1 MNTRPAAGEQKDISL
16 FDEVYRLHNRPVYA
30 YLRGRCRETDAATD
44 LLQETFLRA
53 WRHLDEIR
61 RIPGGSR
68 LYWLLAVARNVAN
81 DHYRRQAVRR
91 PFAYPLPETLPSG
104 DRAHDPVASAENA
117 STASE
122 VEQALAALPED
133 LRVVVS
139 LRYLGDLN
147 SAEIAQALDRPAG
160 TVRYQLSQARALL
173 AQNMRLMSAGSQ
185 PGEERNR

>member
-1 MNTRPAAGEQKDISL
+1 MALYVSIEERAGLAL

-30 YLRGRCRETDAATD
+30 YLRGRCGEMDAAAD

-53 WRHLDEIR
+53 WRHLDEVR
-61 RIPGGSR
+61 RVPAESR

-81 DHYRRQAVRR
+81 DHHRRKEVRR
-91 PFAYPLPETLPSG
+91 PFAHPLPETLPSG
-104 DRAHDPVASAENA
+104 DRAHDPAASAEAA
-117 STASE
+117 STADD
-122 VEQALAALPED
+122 VDQALAALPED

-147 SAEIAQALDRPAG
+147 SAEIAQALDRPPG

-173 AQNMRLMSAGSQ
+173 ARNMRLMNAGGR
-185 PGEERNR
+185 PGEETSR